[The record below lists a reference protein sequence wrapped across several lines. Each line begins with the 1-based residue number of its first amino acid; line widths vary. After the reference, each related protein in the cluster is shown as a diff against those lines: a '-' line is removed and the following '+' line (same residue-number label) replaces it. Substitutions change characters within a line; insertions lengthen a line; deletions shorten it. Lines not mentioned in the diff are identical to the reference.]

1 MKFLEVVVVLIAIA
15 FPVLG
20 NAQKFPI
27 EAKTPDGKAVVL
39 YEDGTWRPKTLQLDH
54 TVIRKSEFATKMLTS
69 RAGFY
74 EFWIDEKTWI
84 SDTPSG
90 DFEYMFSH
98 KSNEAWCGIIAERI
112 QMTKDALPAAI
123 MKNLTT
129 QDPEAK
135 LIQKSKA
142 YVNGLAGEVLEIS
155 ATTQGYLITYYPF
168 IWTGSKGTVQ
178 LYCWAPQNLME
189 EYRGSFNDFFGGFI
203 LTQ

>member
-1 MKFLEVVVVLIAIA
+1 
-15 FPVLG
+15 
-20 NAQKFPI
+20 
-27 EAKTPDGKAVVL
+27 
-39 YEDGTWRPKTLQLDH
+39 
-54 TVIRKSEFATKMLTS
+54 
-69 RAGFY
+69 
-74 EFWIDEKTWI
+74 
-84 SDTPSG
+84 
-90 DFEYMFSH
+90 
-98 KSNEAWCGIIAERI
+98 
-112 QMTKDALPAAI
+112 